1 MRKSRS
7 SEMLKQR
14 KQATNQ
20 SRRYQLQ
27 PRELRVPNFAKH
39 MIQIYQ
45 TNPLS
50 SQLFFLKFYKRQEC
64 TV

>member
-27 PRELRVPNFAKH
+27 PRELRVPQKS
-39 MIQIYQ
+39 QDEL
-45 TNPLS
+45 LS
-50 SQLFFLKFYKRQEC
+50 NIS
-64 TV
+64 